1 METKTALAVDV
12 CREDDQILALIVT
25 SQQTQSLND
34 AISIERVA
42 KSIASSGFLANLWNA
57 FEPGY
62 VRGQWCFDL
71 WLIAGKSAEFILE
84 MFSNKAK
91 NTKEA
96 CVVSV
101 ENST

>member
-1 METKTALAVDV
+1 MIKIWHSLLRAN
-12 CREDDQILALIVT
+12 
-25 SQQTQSLND
+25 TQSHND

-42 KSIASSGFLANLWNA
+42 KNIASGVFLAKVWDA
-57 FEPGY
+57 CVPGY

-71 WLIAGKSAEFILE
+71 WLIEGKSAEFILE
-84 MFSNKAK
+84 MFSNMAK

-96 CVVSV
+96 CEVSV